1 MSISFLA
8 FLLLWKN
15 QRKENKKSEAEKV
28 LTEENDQS
36 PLLPINSDE
45 ITVPI
50 EAKKNEEKLTFRAI
64 MYLLIILWTSI
75 LLIGCIPSINS
86 YSLNPYGI
94 LTFHYVLIFCKLYF

>member
-1 MSISFLA
+1 MLISFFA
-8 FLLLWKN
+8 FLLLWKT

-50 EAKKNEEKLTFRAI
+50 EEKNEEKFTFQAI
-64 MYLLIILWTSI
+64 MYLLIIVWTSI
-75 LLIGCIPSINS
+75 LLIGCVPSINS

-94 LTFHYVLIFCKLYF
+94 STFHYVIILCKLQF